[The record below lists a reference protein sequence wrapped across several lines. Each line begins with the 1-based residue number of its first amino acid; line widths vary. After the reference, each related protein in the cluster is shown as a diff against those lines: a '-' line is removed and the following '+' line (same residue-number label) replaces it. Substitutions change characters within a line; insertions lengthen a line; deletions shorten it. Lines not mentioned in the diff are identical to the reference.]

1 MLKFLRLH
9 IWFKRRNI
17 ALMQWQLHLRWHSNI
32 ELIVCTCSTEY
43 KTPHAHFH
51 TVASNVLISEV
62 IMGHPVTIVKQKLL
76 WLKSC
81 DMEKRKM
88 QTVRLT
94 VKIGLNVK
102 LSHTVML
109 KPSHS
114 CMFNQSSQNY
124 LQRSYSVF
132 MYYSPHLK
140 WNLFFGSMCAL
151 CARTPTC
158 CSKAPNKAQAEVG
171 HNVSWPGSAGKFSL
185 RWKDQTRWGEEK
197 RIFCRLFLLQLLLPY
212 HTIGPPYHGRTGN
225 VQRTPTYAILPY
237 SVFMGSIDS
246 D

>member
-1 MLKFLRLH
+1 
-9 IWFKRRNI
+9 
-17 ALMQWQLHLRWHSNI
+17 
-32 ELIVCTCSTEY
+32 
-43 KTPHAHFH
+43 
-51 TVASNVLISEV
+51 
-62 IMGHPVTIVKQKLL
+62 
-76 WLKSC
+76 
-81 DMEKRKM
+81 M

-185 RWKDQTRWGEEK
+185 R
-197 RIFCRLFLLQLLLPY
+197 
-212 HTIGPPYHGRTGN
+212 
-225 VQRTPTYAILPY
+225 
-237 SVFMGSIDS
+237 
-246 D
+246 